1 MKSDQ
6 KISMKYLS
14 FNAFGEKKLRIS
26 LQIGIQ
32 NVFLVSCFDLTINF
46 HYRPIKRKKIMDFNI
61 IYYFIN

>member
-1 MKSDQ
+1 MHLEK
-6 KISMKYLS
+6 
-14 FNAFGEKKLRIS
+14 KKLRIS